1 MKKKELVEAFKSRV
15 KETDCVTKSDFEWE
29 IAALADEDEAFED
42 IVFDFGCSVLAKK
55 LAKEKKKRK
64 E

>member
-29 IAALADEDEAFED
+29 IATLADGDEYFED
-42 IVFDFGCSVLAKK
+42 IVFFYGCSVLAKK
-55 LAKEKKKRK
+55 LAKEKRK
-64 E
+64 ERK

>member
-1 MKKKELVEAFKSRV
+1 M
-15 KETDCVTKSDFEWE
+15 TKSDFEWE

-42 IVFDFGCSVLAKK
+42 IVFDFGCSVLAKE